1 MNHQFLTYRSLNVSN
16 KGREAMTEALVD
28 IDQLAQL
35 MHRTTDSIYQARKRG
50 TSHGAPNA
58 FKIGRKVYWRRSTV
72 DAWFREL
79 ETEQN
84 GRPSRTVAR

>member
-1 MNHQFLTYRSLNVSN
+1 MVFSATR
-16 KGREAMTEALVD
+16 KEAMTEALVD

-35 MHRTTDSIYQARKRG
+35 MNRTTDSIYQARKRAPE
-50 TSHGAPNA
+50 TVPPNA

-72 DAWFREL
+72 DAWFQSL

-84 GRPSRTVAR
+84 GRPNRTPVR